1 MTTTAK
7 PRYSLRFPSNNSLEW
22 ADCAFLRAPAM
33 TEAQPA
39 AASTG
44 STIESVLQE
53 QRLFAPPAALSAS
66 AAIPSMEAYRALA
79 AKAEADPDRFWGD
92 LAREQLHWFEPF
104 HTVLD
109 WTNPPFAKWFEGG
122 TTNLAY
128 NCLDRHL
135 EGPRADKT
143 ALIWEGEPGDQRTF
157 TYRQLHAEVCKA
169 ANALK
174 ALGIGKGDLVALYMP
189 MVPEA
194 AIAMLACARI
204 GAPHSVVFGGF
215 SADALRDRLIDGQAK
230 AVITADGGFRKDKA
244 VALKPAVDEALGAQ
258 GGAPSVEHVLVVQRI
273 ASACAM
279 TTGRDHWWHELVQ
292 DQAQTC
298 PAEPMASEDRLFV
311 LYTSGSTGKPK
322 GVVHTTAGYN
332 LWAHLT
338 FQWIFDIRE
347 DDIHWCTADVGWIT
361 GHSYIVYGPLS
372 NGATTVMYE
381 GAPRPS
387 KPGAFWEVIEK
398 HKVTLFYTAPTAIRA
413 FMKGGREVPEQYAM
427 DSLRILGTVGEPI
440 NPEAWMWYRDVIG
453 HGRCP
458 IVDTW
463 WQTETGGVMISPLPA
478 ATPTK
483 PGSATLPLP
492 GIVADIVDHD
502 GNSQPADQ
510 GGYLAVRR
518 PWPGMMRTVHGD
530 PERFRKSY
538 WEEIRP
544 ADGSYLY
551 FAGDGARRDADGYF
565 WVMGRVDDVINVSG
579 HRLGTMEIESALV
592 SHPAVAEAA
601 VVGRPDDLKGEGIV
615 AFVTLEAGRLGD
627 DPLIAELRSHVGREI
642 GPIARP
648 DVITFTD
655 ALPKTR
661 SGKIMRRILR
671 SLAAGQEVSGDT
683 STLEDRSVLDALR
696 M

>member
-1 MTTTAK
+1 MPA
-7 PRYSLRFPSNNSLEW
+7 S
-22 ADCAFLRAPAM
+22 DAP
-33 TEAQPA
+33 
-39 AASTG
+39 
-44 STIESVLQE
+44 TIESVLKE
-53 QRLFAPPAALSAS
+53 QRSFDPPAEL
-66 AAIPSMEAYRALA
+66 AARARIGSMAAYRELA
-79 AKAEADPDRFWGD
+79 ERARTDPEGFWGD
-92 LAREQLHWFEPF
+92 LARRELDWFEPF
-104 HTVLD
+104 DTVLD
-109 WTNPPFAKWFEGG
+109 WSDAPFARWFEGG
-122 TTNLAY
+122 TTNLSH

-143 ALIWEGEPGDQRTF
+143 ALIWEGEPGDTRRF
-157 TYRQLHAEVCKA
+157 TYRELHAEVCRA
-169 ANALK
+169 ANALR

-194 AIAMLACARI
+194 AIAMLACARV

-215 SADALRDRLIDGQAK
+215 SAEALRDRLIDGQAK

-244 VALKPAVDEALGAQ
+244 VALKPAVDQALAEGC
-258 GGAPSVEHVLVVQRI
+258 PTVEHVLVVRRTDETI
-273 ASACAM
+273 AM
-279 TTGRDHWWHELVQ
+279 EEGRDHWWHDLVDRQ
-292 DQAQTC
+292 SAAC

-347 DDIHWCTADVGWIT
+347 EDIHWCTADVGWIT

-387 KPGAFWEVIEK
+387 RPGAFWEVIEK
-398 HKVTLFYTAPTAIRA
+398 HAVTIFYTAPTAIRA
-413 FMKGGREVPEQYAM
+413 FMKSGREVPDRSDM
-427 DSLRILGTVGEPI
+427 SSLRILGTVGEPI
-440 NPEAWMWYRDVIG
+440 NPEAWMWYREVIG
-453 HGRCP
+453 GNRCP
-458 IVDTW
+458 VVDTW
-463 WQTETGGVMISPLPA
+463 WQTETGGVMISPLPG
-478 ATPTK
+478 ATSTK
-483 PGSATLPLP
+483 PGSCTLPLP
-492 GIVADIVDHD
+492 GITADVVDLQ
-502 GNSQPADQ
+502 GNSCAADQ
-510 GGYLAVRR
+510 GGYLVVRN

-530 PERFRKSY
+530 PERFRRSY
-538 WEEIRP
+538 WEHIRP
-544 ADGSYLY
+544 ADGSWLY

-565 WVMGRVDDVINVSG
+565 WVMGRVDDVISVSG

-601 VVGRPDDLKGEGIV
+601 VVGRPDEISGEAIV
-615 AFVTLEAGRLGD
+615 AFVTLEAGRDGGD
-627 DPLIAELRSHVGREI
+627 GLVAELRRHVATEI

-648 DVITFTD
+648 AVIRFTD

-671 SLAAGQEVSGDT
+671 ALAAGEEVQGDT

-696 M
+696 E